1 MSKYTAFMAGAVQKI
16 ENKKVVVSNRF
27 KDEKGKPIPFEIK
40 ALSADENDE
49 LQRRCMVNVPVPG
62 QRGQYTRE
70 LDQIK
75 YTAMLLTE
83 SVVYPDLNE
92 AELQDSYGVR
102 GAESLLRKMLYTGEY
117 NKLAQEVM
125 ALSNIEVLSDLVE
138 EAKN

>member
-1 MSKYTAFMAGAVQKI
+1 MSKYTAFMAGAVEKI
-16 ENKKVVVSNRF
+16 ENKKVVVSKRF
-27 KDEKGKPIPFEIK
+27 KDEDGKPIPFEIK

-49 LQRRCMVNVPVPG
+49 LQKRCMVNIPVPG

-102 GAESLLRKMLYTGEY
+102 GAEALLRKMLYTGEY
-117 NKLAQEVM
+117 NKLAQEVA
-125 ALSNIEVLSDLVE
+125 ALSKIEVLADLVE

>member
-1 MSKYTAFMAGAVQKI
+1 MSKYTAFMAGAVEKI
-16 ENKKVVVSNRF
+16 ENKKVVVSSRF

-117 NKLAQEVM
+117 NVLAQEVM
-125 ALSNIEVLSDLVE
+125 GLSKVEVLADLVT

>member
-1 MSKYTAFMAGAVQKI
+1 MSKYTAFMAGAVEKI

-83 SVVYPDLNE
+83 SVVYPNLNE

>member
-1 MSKYTAFMAGAVQKI
+1 MSKYTAFMAGAVDKI

>member
-1 MSKYTAFMAGAVQKI
+1 MSKYTAFMAGAVEKI

>member
-1 MSKYTAFMAGAVQKI
+1 MSKYTAFMAGAVEKI
-16 ENKKVVVSNRF
+16 ENKKVVVSSRF
-27 KDEKGKPIPFEIK
+27 KDEKGKPIAFEIR

-49 LQRRCMVNVPVPG
+49 LQRRCMISIPVPG

-102 GAESLLRKMLYTGEY
+102 GGEALLRKMLYTGEY
-117 NKLAQEVM
+117 NMLAQEVM
-125 ALSNIEVLSDLVE
+125 ALSKVEVLADLVA

>member
-1 MSKYTAFMAGAVQKI
+1 MSKYTAFMAGAVEKI
-16 ENKKVVVSNRF
+16 ENKKVVVSSRF

-40 ALSADENDE
+40 ALSADENDD
-49 LQRRCMVNVPVPG
+49 LQRRCMISVPVPG

-117 NKLAQEVM
+117 NVLAQEVM
-125 ALSNIEVLSDLVE
+125 ALSKVEGLADLVA

>member
-1 MSKYTAFMAGAVQKI
+1 MSKYTAFMAGAVEKI

-27 KDEKGKPIPFEIK
+27 KDEKGKSIPFEIK

>member
-16 ENKKVVVSNRF
+16 ENKKVVVSSRF

-49 LQRRCMVNVPVPG
+49 LQRRCMISIPVPG

-102 GAESLLRKMLYTGEY
+102 GGEALLRKMLYTGEY
-117 NKLAQEVM
+117 NVLAQEVM
-125 ALSNIEVLSDLVE
+125 ALSKVEGLADLVA

>member
-1 MSKYTAFMAGAVQKI
+1 MSKYTAFMAGAVEKI

-27 KDEKGKPIPFEIK
+27 KDEKGKAIPFEIK

-117 NKLAQEVM
+117 NVLAQEVM
-125 ALSNIEVLSDLVE
+125 GLSKVEVLADLVT

>member
-1 MSKYTAFMAGAVQKI
+1 MSKYTAFMAGAVEKI
-16 ENKKVVVSNRF
+16 ENKKVVVSSRF

-49 LQRRCMVNVPVPG
+49 LQRRCMISVPVPG

-117 NKLAQEVM
+117 NVLAQEVM
-125 ALSNIEVLSDLVE
+125 ALSKVEGLADLVA

>member
-1 MSKYTAFMAGAVQKI
+1 MI

>member
-1 MSKYTAFMAGAVQKI
+1 MSKYTAFMAGAVEKI
-16 ENKKVVVSNRF
+16 ENKKVVVSSRF

-49 LQRRCMVNVPVPG
+49 LQRRCMISIPVPG

-117 NKLAQEVM
+117 NVLAQEVM
-125 ALSNIEVLSDLVE
+125 ALSKVEGLADLVA

>member
-1 MSKYTAFMAGAVQKI
+1 MSKYTAFMAGAVDKI

-117 NKLAQEVM
+117 NVLAQEVM
-125 ALSNIEVLSDLVE
+125 GLSKVEVLADLVA

>member
-1 MSKYTAFMAGAVQKI
+1 MSKYTAFMAGAVEKI

-49 LQRRCMVNVPVPG
+49 LQRRCMISIPVPG

-117 NKLAQEVM
+117 NVLAQEVM
-125 ALSNIEVLSDLVE
+125 ALSKVEGLADLVA

>member
-1 MSKYTAFMAGAVQKI
+1 MSKYTAFMAGAVEKI

-27 KDEKGKPIPFEIK
+27 KDENGKPIPFEIK

-49 LQRRCMVNVPVPG
+49 LQRRCMISIPVPG

-92 AELQDSYGVR
+92 AALQDSYGVR
-102 GAESLLRKMLYTGEY
+102 GGEALLRKMLYTGEY
-117 NKLAQEVM
+117 NLLAQEVM
-125 ALSNIEVLSDLVE
+125 ALSKVEALADLVA

>member
-1 MSKYTAFMAGAVQKI
+1 MSKYTAFMAGAVEKI

-117 NKLAQEVM
+117 NVLAQEVM
-125 ALSNIEVLSDLVE
+125 GLSKVEVLADLVT

>member
-1 MSKYTAFMAGAVQKI
+1 MSKYTAFMAGAVEKI

-117 NKLAQEVM
+117 NVLAQEVM
-125 ALSNIEVLSDLVE
+125 GLSKVEVLADLVA

>member
-49 LQRRCMVNVPVPG
+49 LQRRCMVNIPVPG

>member
-1 MSKYTAFMAGAVQKI
+1 MSKYTAFMAGAVEKI
-16 ENKKVVVSNRF
+16 ENKKVVVSSRF

-117 NKLAQEVM
+117 NVLAQEVM
-125 ALSNIEVLSDLVE
+125 GLSKVEVLADLVA

>member
-1 MSKYTAFMAGAVQKI
+1 MSKYTAFMAGAVEKI

-49 LQRRCMVNVPVPG
+49 LQRRCMVNIPVPG

-102 GAESLLRKMLYTGEY
+102 GGEALLRKMLYTGEY

-125 ALSNIEVLSDLVE
+125 ALSNIEVLADLVA

>member
-1 MSKYTAFMAGAVQKI
+1 MSKYTAFMAGAVEKI

-27 KDEKGKPIPFEIK
+27 KDEKGKPIAFEIR

-49 LQRRCMVNVPVPG
+49 LQRRCMISIPVPG

-102 GAESLLRKMLYTGEY
+102 GGEALLRKMLYTGEY
-117 NKLAQEVM
+117 NMLAQEVM
-125 ALSNIEVLSDLVE
+125 ALSKVEVLADLVA

>member
-1 MSKYTAFMAGAVQKI
+1 MSKYTAFMAGAVEKI

-27 KDEKGKPIPFEIK
+27 KDENGKSIPFEIK

>member
-1 MSKYTAFMAGAVQKI
+1 MSKYTAFMAGAVEKI

-27 KDEKGKPIPFEIK
+27 KDENGKPIPFEIK

-117 NKLAQEVM
+117 NVLAQEVM
-125 ALSNIEVLSDLVE
+125 GLSKVEVLADLVT

>member
-1 MSKYTAFMAGAVQKI
+1 MSKYTAFMAGAVEKI

-49 LQRRCMVNVPVPG
+49 LQRRCMVNIPVPG

-117 NKLAQEVM
+117 NVLAQEVM
-125 ALSNIEVLSDLVE
+125 GLSKVEVLADLVA

>member
-1 MSKYTAFMAGAVQKI
+1 MSKYTAFMAGAVEKI

-27 KDEKGKPIPFEIK
+27 KDEKDKPIPFEIK